1 MKQLKYII
9 VLTLLVFLSLF
20 NDKVQPVTIFMI
32 GDSTMADKSLKNGN
46 LERGWGQMLTDVLS
60 GEIKVENYAK
70 DGRSTKSFI
79 AEGRWETVMA
89 RLKKGDYVFIQFG
102 HNDEKTDSA
111 LHTVVGGSFDENLRR
126 FVRETRAKGA
136 FPVLFNS
143 IVRRNFP
150 PEGMKEHRYV
160 YEKEGDILVD
170 THGEYR
176 EVPRKVAMEMNV
188 PFVDANRL
196 THDLVV
202 GLGVEESKKLFM
214 WVPAGKYAFCP
225 KGKVDNTHL
234 NINGARTVAS
244 LLMKATVEVV
254 PKLKSYFRQ
263 YDSEVYVA
271 PYKGNRQCAISYT
284 FDDGLLEHYTLVYP
298 KLEEY
303 GFKGTFW
310 VCGKIIEDKKAALG
324 KPRMTWKQMK
334 EMSEKGHEISNH
346 GWSHLI
352 LPGKTE
358 IQIREEID
366 RNDSIILAEIGKRPV
381 TFCYPGNYM
390 DEQSVAIASI
400 GRAGTRQYQYAIGG
414 EKSQSTP
421 EELDKWLDELL
432 TSGGWGVS
440 MTHGITYGY
449 DFFADSSVL
458 WNHLEKVK
466 SKKDSV
472 WVATFEEVSAY
483 VKEWKNIRL
492 EICKGKTEWVVTPCL
507 PLDSTLFNQPLT
519 IVLNLKSENRIRNVW
534 QDGKQIPVQKRDGKC
549 LFEFN
554 PYGGIIRIR
563 LK

>member
-1 MKQLKYII
+1 M
-9 VLTLLVFLSLF
+9 
-20 NDKVQPVTIFMI
+20 P
-32 GDSTMADKSLKNGN
+32 DS
-46 LERGWGQMLTDVLS
+46 
-60 GEIKVENYAK
+60 
-70 DGRSTKSFI
+70 
-79 AEGRWETVMA
+79 
-89 RLKKGDYVFIQFG
+89 
-102 HNDEKTDSA
+102 
-111 LHTVVGGSFDENLRR
+111 
-126 FVRETRAKGA
+126 
-136 FPVLFNS
+136 
-143 IVRRNFP
+143 
-150 PEGMKEHRYV
+150 
-160 YEKEGDILVD
+160 
-170 THGEYR
+170 
-176 EVPRKVAMEMNV
+176 
-188 PFVDANRL
+188 
-196 THDLVV
+196 
-202 GLGVEESKKLFM
+202 
-214 WVPAGKYAFCP
+214 
-225 KGKVDNTHL
+225 
-234 NINGARTVAS
+234 
-244 LLMKATVEVV
+244 
-254 PKLKSYFRQ
+254 
-263 YDSEVYVA
+263 
-271 PYKGNRQCAISYT
+271 
-284 FDDGLLEHYTLVYP
+284 
-298 KLEEY
+298 
-303 GFKGTFW
+303 
-310 VCGKIIEDKKAALG
+310 
-324 KPRMTWKQMK
+324 
-334 EMSEKGHEISNH
+334 
-346 GWSHLI
+346 
-352 LPGKTE
+352 
-358 IQIREEID
+358 
-366 RNDSIILAEIGKRPV
+366 
-381 TFCYPGNYM
+381 GNYM